1 MILKEKQI
9 TNAIL
14 MVRPVAF
21 GFNKET
27 SLDNAFQNESS
38 EDLNSIQQLALLEFD
53 NMVELLR
60 ENGIMVKVIE
70 DTLTPKTPD
79 SIFPNNWFSTH
90 SDGRVAL
97 YPLKAENRREERR
110 SDVFEYLVEVGFTV
124 KHIEDFSD
132 AEQEGKYLEST
143 GSLIL
148 DRENELCYVSVSE
161 RSNPELVVE
170 FCEVFGYQPVFF
182 QSIIKG
188 NSVYHTN
195 VCMSIATSYALV
207 ALDSF
212 SREDEKSKTRNALV
226 RAGKEVIELSEE
238 QILNFAGNGLE
249 VQDENGKSC
258 FVLSKRAYDSLDQ
271 NQIEIIK
278 KYSKVI
284 TPEITTIEN
293 IGGGSARC
301 MMAEIFL
308 PYRRK

>member
-1 MILKEKQI
+1 
-9 TNAIL
+9 

-27 SLDNAFQNESS
+27 SLDNAFQNMSS
-38 EDLNSIQQLALLEFD
+38 EDQSTIQLQALLEFD
-53 NMVELLR
+53 NMVALLR
-60 ENGIMVKVIE
+60 DNGIRVKVVE

-110 SDVFEYLVEVGFTV
+110 PDVFEYLVDSGFSV

-148 DRENELCYVSVSE
+148 DRANELCYVSVSE

-182 QSIIKG
+182 QSVING
-188 NSVYHTN
+188 QPVYHTN
-195 VCMSIATSYALV
+195 VCMSIATDFAMV

-212 SREDEKSKTRNALV
+212 SREDEKTKTKNALLLT
-226 RAGKEVIELSEE
+226 GKEVLELTEK

-249 VQDENGKSC
+249 VQNENGENY
-258 FVLSKRAYDSLDQ
+258 FILSKRAFGSLDQ
-271 NQIEIIK
+271 KQTDQIK
-278 KYSKVI
+278 KYAKVI
-284 TPEITTIEN
+284 TPELSTIEN

>member
-21 GFNKET
+21 GFNTET
-27 SLDNAFQNESS
+27 SLDNAFQNDFNKDSS
-38 EDLNSIQQLALLEFD
+38 SIQQQALLEFD
-53 NMVELLR
+53 DMVTLLR
-60 ENGIMVKVIE
+60 ENGIMVKVVE
-70 DTLTPKTPD
+70 DTLSPKTPD

-97 YPLKAENRREERR
+97 YPLKAENRRQERR
-110 SDVFEYLVEVGFTV
+110 PDVFEHLVEAGFSI

-132 AEQEGKYLEST
+132 AEQEGKFLEST

-148 DRENELCYVSVSE
+148 DRENELCFVSVSE
-161 RSNPELVVE
+161 RSNPEVVVE

-182 QSIIKG
+182 QSVIGGKP
-188 NSVYHTN
+188 VYHTN
-195 VCMSIATSYALV
+195 VCMSIASEYALV
-207 ALDSF
+207 CLDSF
-212 SREDEKSKTRNALV
+212 SREDEKSKTKNALQL
-226 RAGKEVIELSEE
+226 AGKEVIELSER
-238 QILNFAGNGLE
+238 QIINFAGNGLE
-249 VQDENGKSC
+249 VQDENGESV
-258 FVLSKRAYDSLDQ
+258 FVLSKRAFDSLEEDQ
-271 NQIEIIK
+271 IGTIK

-284 TPEITTIEN
+284 TPEITTIET

>member
-9 TNAIL
+9 TNTIL

-38 EDLNSIQQLALLEFD
+38 EDNNAIQQQALLEFD
-53 NMVELLR
+53 NMVALLR
-60 ENGIMVKVIE
+60 DNGIRVKVVE
-70 DTLTPKTPD
+70 DTLTPRTPD

-97 YPLKAENRREERR
+97 YPLKADNRREERR
-110 SDVFEYLVEVGFTV
+110 PDVFEYLVDSGFSV

-182 QSIIKG
+182 QSVIKDQP
-188 NSVYHTN
+188 VYHTN
-195 VCMSIATSYALV
+195 VCMSIATDFAMV

-212 SREDEKSKTRNALV
+212 SREDERTKTKKALLHS
-226 RAGKEVIELSEE
+226 GKELIELSEE
-238 QILNFAGNGLE
+238 QILSFAGNGLE
-249 VQDENGKSC
+249 VQNENGENY
-258 FVLSKRAYDSLDQ
+258 FILSKRAFASLHQ
-271 NQIEIIK
+271 KQTEQIN
-278 KYSKVI
+278 KYAKVL
-284 TPEITTIEN
+284 TPELNTIEN

>member
-1 MILKEKQI
+1 
-9 TNAIL
+9 

-21 GFNKET
+21 GYNNET
-27 SLDNAFQNESS
+27 SLDNAFQNKSC
-38 EDLNSIQQLALLEFD
+38 EDQGKIQKQALLEFD
-53 NMVELLR
+53 NMVALLR
-60 ENGIMVKVIE
+60 DNGIMVQVVE

-90 SDGRVAL
+90 SDGRVVL

-110 SDVFEYLVEVGFTV
+110 PDVFEYLVDSGFSV

-182 QSIIKG
+182 QSVING
-188 NSVYHTN
+188 QPVYHTN
-195 VCMSIATSYALV
+195 VCMSIATDFAMV

-212 SREDEKSKTRNALV
+212 SREDERTKTKNALLL
-226 RAGKEVIELSEE
+226 AGKEVLELSEK
-238 QILNFAGNGLE
+238 QVLSFAGNGLE
-249 VQDENGKSC
+249 VQNINGENY
-258 FVLSKRAYDSLDQ
+258 FILSKRAFGSLDQ
-271 NQIEIIK
+271 KQTEKIK
-278 KYSKVI
+278 KYAKVI
-284 TPEITTIEN
+284 TPELNTIEN

-308 PYRRK
+308 PYQRK